1 MKLTREIKAA
11 ILVVSSLL
19 LIVFTINYLKG
30 QNLFDSS
37 RRVIAIY
44 DNVEGLA
51 SSASVTLNGHIIG
64 KVQSIGFSDDASGKL
79 EVKLLINDDF
89 QFSKNSKAQIYESS
103 LLGGKSIAILPA
115 NDNGENVVSG
125 DVLIGVIKPGMTDV
139 IAQKLEPLE
148 NNIELMLVGAD
159 SLLKN
164 INEVFDAK
172 TKSNLRHAIAELD
185 QTMSGFK
192 KTSQGLNDLILDNK
206 ASLNNT
212 FSNFDKAS
220 SNLVNLTDSLASAD
234 ITKMMNDLQKTLIS
248 INSVMAGLEKG
259 EGSMGKLLKDETLYN
274 NLEGATYEM
283 EALLKDIKL
292 HPKRYF
298 RIMSKKEIPY
308 KEEN

>member
-1 MKLTREIKAA
+1 MKLTREVKAA

-19 LIVFTINYLKG
+19 LIIFTINYLKG

-37 RRVIAIY
+37 RRVIAVY
-44 DNVEGLA
+44 DNVEGLT
-51 SSASVTLNGHIIG
+51 SSAPVTLNGHVIG
-64 KVQSIGFSDDASGKL
+64 KVQSIVFSDDATGKL

-89 QFSKNSKAQIYESS
+89 EFSKNSKAQLYESS

-115 NDNGENVVSG
+115 NDNGGNVATG
-125 DVLIGVIKPGMTDV
+125 DIIEGIVKPGMTDV

-164 INEVFDAK
+164 INDVFDAK
-172 TKSNLRHAIAELD
+172 TKEHLRHAVAELD
-185 QTMSGFK
+185 QTMTGFK
-192 KTSQGLNDLILDNK
+192 NTSNALNELISENK
-206 ASLNNT
+206 ESLNNT
-212 FSNFDKAS
+212 FTNFDKAS
-220 SNLVNLTDSLASAD
+220 QNMVSMTDSLASAD
-234 ITKMMNDLQKTLIS
+234 LNKMVTDLQVTVTNL
-248 INSVMAGLEKG
+248 NSVLAGIERG
-259 EGSMGKLLKDETLYN
+259 EGSMGKLIKDETLYN
-274 NLEGATYEM
+274 NLEAATKEM

-298 RIMSKKEIPY
+298 RVLSKKEIPY